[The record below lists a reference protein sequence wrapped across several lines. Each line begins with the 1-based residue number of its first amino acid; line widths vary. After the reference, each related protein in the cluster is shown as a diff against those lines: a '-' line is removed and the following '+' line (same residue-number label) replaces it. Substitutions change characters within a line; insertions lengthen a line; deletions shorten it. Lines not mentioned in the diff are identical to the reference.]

1 MVLIEVEGREGILV
15 HSTRYVNVTMSRKTY
30 MRLSFV
36 YMKLQGRDDM
46 MMSSWNFLRCDLSD
60 KLEHEEKKIYG
71 TLHS

>member
-46 MMSSWNFLRCDLSD
+46 MMSS
-60 KLEHEEKKIYG
+60 
-71 TLHS
+71 

>member
-1 MVLIEVEGREGILV
+1 
-15 HSTRYVNVTMSRKTY
+15 VNVTMSRKTY